1 MNANNLVTND
11 NFDCNSDVSFCPNV
25 NSGKVDSSYS
35 LEATIFK
42 WIMLISSKGYI
53 FILLKTKNEV
63 ILQTAAQ
70 NTMTCAAN

>member
-1 MNANNLVTND
+1 MNANNLATND
-11 NFDCNSDVSFCPNV
+11 HFDCNSDVSFCPNV

-53 FILLKTKNEV
+53 FILLKTKIEV